1 MLSNVQRKTK
11 NRINMKKAKEEGG
24 QSTNNYPA
32 NKLKF

>member
-11 NRINMKKAKEEGG
+11 NRINIKKAKEEGG
-24 QSTNNYPA
+24 TA